1 MKWELGKTY
10 AFANAETF
18 QSGTNGRIRE
28 VIESNTDGLFQV
40 SRLDKEQWREE
51 FQVSEVVLSNGSII
65 DTNVARELHGFSCDE
80 LFILFED
87 ERKHF
92 KEVECNRDFKSPIDD
107 CVYEDEVEEDV
118 EEAEMPIIE
127 VEGRI
132 AIGSI
137 SSEAD
142 RLWLIDSLN
151 RIKFK

>member
-40 SRLDKEQWREE
+40 SRLDKEQWRGE
-51 FQVSEVVLSNGSII
+51 FQVNEVVLSNGSII
-65 DTNVARELHGFSCDE
+65 DTNVARELYGFSCDE
-80 LFILFED
+80 LFVLFDD

-107 CVYEDEVEEDV
+107 CVYEDEIEDQA
-118 EEAEMPIIE
+118 ETEMPIIE

>member
-10 AFANAETF
+10 AFANTDTF
-18 QSGTNGRIRE
+18 QSGTNARIRE

-40 SRLDKEQWREE
+40 SRLDKERYHEE
-51 FQVSEVVLSNGSII
+51 FQVSEVVLSNGAIV
-65 DTNVARELHGFSCDE
+65 DTNVAREMYGFNCDE
-80 LFILFED
+80 LFLLFEN

-107 CVYEDEVEEDV
+107 CVYEVEEDV
-118 EEAEMPIIE
+118 AEAEMPKIE

-132 AIGSI
+132 VIGSI